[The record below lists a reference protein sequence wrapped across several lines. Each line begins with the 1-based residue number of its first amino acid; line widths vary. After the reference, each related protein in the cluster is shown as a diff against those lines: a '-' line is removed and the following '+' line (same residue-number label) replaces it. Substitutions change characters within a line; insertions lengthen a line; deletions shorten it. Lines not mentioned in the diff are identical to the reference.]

1 MDNLRPSILKIQF
14 FHVEILFLYTNL
26 DLWIYQNLPQQI
38 ICSETVTITNAW
50 QSPMVIKYLVKT
62 NKSRLNLMK
71 ITHQNALSYSVP
83 TQKEIILTM
92 WLGFFL
98 HFKKVIYFF
107 IYFSNISQILTIIVL
122 HIQDF
127 IWSLPNPC

>member
-1 MDNLRPSILKIQF
+1 
-14 FHVEILFLYTNL
+14 
-26 DLWIYQNLPQQI
+26 
-38 ICSETVTITNAW
+38 
-50 QSPMVIKYLVKT
+50 MVIKYLVKT

-127 IWSLPNPC
+127 I